1 MSLNSNLQNKQNQ
14 NNIGI
19 LLISHGS
26 TLPFAQDVF
35 IEIAEKYR
43 IISDYPVEIGYMKV
57 SKPTISDAIHNLS
70 LKSVNKIIAIP
81 VFLADGIHTLVDIP
95 LMLGLKNK
103 ETDPRASD
111 GIYPK
116 EHYLNTID
124 KTEFDGEITLLDSIG
139 FNPLILQIITNKV
152 NEVFKKSDDLNEDNT
167 GIILISHGSRLNYNS
182 EFINKLL
189 INFKKKN
196 NYKSTLGFMELSS
209 PSIPVAINEFLK
221 NNNFDNL
228 IAVPVFIAPGIHT
241 MRDIPKILKLPT
253 KIESKENHSHSH
265 NHNHSHSH
273 SHEDVEIDFDGKIIY
288 LDPIGSN
295 SLLIEIINQVV
306 EKEIQDI

>member
-1 MSLNSNLQNKQNQ
+1 MVSNSKSQ

-26 TLPFAQDVF
+26 TLPFASDVF
-35 IEIAEKYR
+35 TEIAEKYKA
-43 IISDYPVEIGYMKV
+43 ISDYPVEVGYMKV
-57 SKPTISDAIHNLS
+57 SKPTISEAVANLS
-70 LKSVNKIIAIP
+70 SKSVNKIISIP
-81 VFLADGIHTLVDIP
+81 IFLADGIHTLIDIP

-103 ETDPRASD
+103 KTDPRAPD

-116 EHYLNTID
+116 EHYLNHVD
-124 KTEFDGEITLLDSIG
+124 NVEFDGEITLVDCIG
-139 FNPLILQIITNKV
+139 PDPLILQIMSNEV
-152 NEVFKKSDDLNEDNT
+152 NEVFKNSDDLNKDNT

-189 INFKKKN
+189 SMFKKKN

-228 IAVPVFIAPGIHT
+228 IAVPVFIAPGMHT
-241 MRDIPKILKLPT
+241 MRDIPTILKLPT
-253 KIESKENHSHSH
+253 KINSKKTHNHSHSH
-265 NHNHSHSH
+265 GH
-273 SHEDVEIDFDGKIIY
+273 SHEDVEIDFNGKVIY

-295 SLLIEIINQVV
+295 PLLIDIIKQKV
-306 EKEIQDI
+306 EKET